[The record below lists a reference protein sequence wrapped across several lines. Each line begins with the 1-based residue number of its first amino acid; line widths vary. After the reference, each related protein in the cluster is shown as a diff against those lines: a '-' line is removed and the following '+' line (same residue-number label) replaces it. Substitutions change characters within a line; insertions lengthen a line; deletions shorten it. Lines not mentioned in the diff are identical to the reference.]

1 MLSIYIEGTSIDKM
15 INNPD
20 RFTLVNMMSGSM
32 STDVDSIGTAPESTF
47 FISDYDDGPSY
58 MSSAFAQ
65 VMSDLQ
71 DEAIELSTMIQI
83 DGWISDNTSNAVHA
97 RVLVSDSHPHIAMMA
112 KSMLYPMHKS
122 DTFTDPEVTVICTP
136 GFSTP
141 RVRKPTSGGFT
152 RFRSDTLILVDSDGG
167 RFTRIMGT
175 DSFGE
180 VRAAL
185 IRSWSDIMAGRG
197 SIALNASLKS
207 TSDKD
212 GTTRTIAF
220 VGGPNAGKTTL
231 SMFGES
237 VLGDDKVIQD
247 DYFALNYNGTSSGL
261 ESMVFTRTDN
271 LDATN
276 SLVRGELENPE
287 NLSENSNDGGSIVLP
302 NSRLGSRAFDSR
314 KMGEIV
320 TDIFF
325 LSKLD
330 GVKPPIQRLTIEQA
344 VAAFVTDGCTSD
356 LTSESAASQAARLH
370 DILRAN
376 PEINLYSMNTGSTCE
391 GLCNTSSEESMAIV
405 RAVLNSN
412 IMWSKCPH
420 LGIETCMHEI
430 PGLPIQVMNPKV
442 GYLRDYRGNEY
453 EALCGIYVD
462 SRVEKLASIS
472 YENKDV
478 IDAISTVE
486 PVFRLNLAH
495 RVASEA
501 GDKSFLNE
509 DTGEIERTESS
520 YWKQGH
526 CCGDPEGNNC
536 RYCPWKD

>member
-47 FISDYDDGPSY
+47 TISDSDVGPQSIT
-58 MSSAFAQ
+58 SAFAQ
-65 VMSDLQ
+65 VISDLQ
-71 DEAIELSTMIQI
+71 DESIESSNMIQI
-83 DGWISDNTSNAVHA
+83 DGWISDNSRNAVHA
-97 RVLVSDSHPHIAMMA
+97 RVLVSDDYPHIAMMA
-112 KSMLYPMHKS
+112 KAMLYPMHRS
-122 DTFTDPEVTVICTP
+122 DTFTAPEITVICTP

-152 RFRSDTLILVDSDGG
+152 RFMSNTLILVDSDDEHT
-167 RFTRIMGT
+167 TRVMGT

-185 IRSWSDIMAGRG
+185 IRSWSDIMADKG

-212 GTTRTIAF
+212 GTTRTVAF
-220 VGGPNAGKTTL
+220 VGESNSGKTTL

-237 VLGDDKVIQD
+237 VLGDDKIIQD
-247 DYFALNYNGTSSGL
+247 DYFALNHDGTSSGL
-261 ESMVFTRTDN
+261 ESSVFTRTYDIDEAN
-271 LDATN
+271 TI
-276 SLVRGELENPE
+276 VRKELENPE
-287 NLSENSNDGGSIVLP
+287 NLSENIDSGGSIILP
-302 NSRLGSRAFDSR
+302 RSQLGGRAFDTR

-330 GVKPPIQRLTIEQA
+330 GVKPPIQRLTVEQA
-344 VAAFVTDGCTSD
+344 VAAFATDACTND
-356 LTSESAASQAARLH
+356 LTSESPASQSARLYEM
-370 DILRAN
+370 LRAN

-405 RAVLNSN
+405 RAVLNNN

-495 RVASEA
+495 KIANEA

-509 DTGEIERTESS
+509 DTGQIERTESS
-520 YWKQGH
+520 YWRQGY

-536 RYCPWKD
+536 KYCPWKD